1 MWKQVQKMFSNEED
15 YSRLNNPDETFTSF
29 FRTPVHLA
37 VMSGDTKFAT
47 KILSQKPDLAFKRD
61 SNGFTPLHLAS
72 VRTNLPMVK
81 LLLKANPGACIV
93 QDEGGRTP
101 LHLAALKNRVEI
113 MKLLIEEG
121 LPEAIHLKNH
131 RNGETILHFCV
142 KNNTKLKTLKLLT
155 AYLDHAHAPPPFLNS
170 VSINSTDND
179 GNTILHLATEMGNIK
194 ITNYLLLNSRVRID
208 INVVNNKGLKALNLL
223 PQDKRNDL
231 EFGFYDYHVRH
242 HKNKSETW
250 SENGYHEGLKDRVN
264 ALMVVATL
272 IAGIA
277 FQAAMN
283 PPGGVWQDDSKIS
296 SSTDPVTFS
305 YYLQHMFGSSVS
317 GGLDSYI
324 DIYLKYTSVDGGGQG
339 RDNSCIKDFV
349 NDLINIWITG
359 YNVLMSKGLILEDFS
374 FTDAVSNYNNSGN
387 SSFPYLMRYAGNPI
401 LAYTWPGHYVIY
413 MVTNAVA
420 FFVSLTLISLVICG
434 FMMERSITQ
443 VRILVVLMC
452 ISIGCIAFGYLSI
465 LVAMMPDFYIGLYRV
480 YFVLLIFF
488 GVCCLLG
495 LLRFLVWTAWKIV
508 KLRKVTRHHH
518 IGVINYVKALFF
530 TMGASAAGKLILLIV
545 CYVVFRFAG
554 YAYYGGWS
562 HINSFLF

>member
-1 MWKQVQKMFSNEED
+1 MWKQVQKMFSNEVD

-155 AYLDHAHAPPPFLNS
+155 AYLDHAPPPYLNS

-179 GNTILHLATEMGNIK
+179 GNTILHLATEMGM
-194 ITNYLLLNSRVRID
+194 LSRVRID
-208 INVVNNKGLKALNLL
+208 INVVNNKGFKALNLL

-231 EFGFYDYHVRH
+231 EFGFYDYHVCH
-242 HKNKSETW
+242 HKNKSETS

-296 SSTDPVTFS
+296 SSTDPP
-305 YYLQHMFGSSVS
+305 YLQHMFGSSVS

-339 RDNSCIKDFV
+339 RDNSCIKDF
-349 NDLINIWITG
+349 
-359 YNVLMSKGLILEDFS
+359 DFS
-374 FTDAVSNYNNSGN
+374 FTDAVSNYNKSGN
-387 SSFPYLMRYAGNPI
+387 SGSGGSFPYLMRYAGNPI

-480 YFVLLIFF
+480 YFVLLVFF